1 MSRFQS
7 WKNSRQIYNMVYS
20 NIHSSVFYKDVQTI
34 DPEDVGHP
42 ATLFQMQLFG
52 KMVLIVFGK
61 VKHTFIDRN
70 VVFFPIYLVSSGK
83 IVGQIGLVEM
93 HKNKVIS
100 LLQEDGDLDIENIDP
115 PLLYDF
121 VTETFIGRSGSDAEE
136 FVLQKE
142 RGSKQ
147 GDKDDKQDDKQ
158 EDLSDEE
165 DEVMKIKVPKDKL
178 SPEIEKASETLDAG
192 IFTKDAHIVPPP
204 LLQEETKEEVAT
216 YKAEFKKHPSAAWI
230 AKFMKNNG
238 FAIHEVEANG
248 DCFFAVVRD
257 AYRQVGQI
265 TTVAKL
271 RAILAKEVTEEIF
284 EQYRGLYLSLDAV
297 IRETDAEMSRI
308 DDTIKNN
315 LKKRAKKVSDD
326 PEELQ
331 RILDQISELETE
343 FKTLQAHRRETKDL
357 LDTSVGSMK
366 QYQTLEQFREF
377 IQTPNFWA
385 NEWAISVL
393 ERALQ
398 MKVIIFSQLSYLEE
412 NYDTVLNC
420 GMIDKEIEAAKQF
433 RPKFYIMTTYNGYDH
448 YRLITYK
455 DKRIFV
461 FHELSMHVKTLIINK
476 CMEKSSGAFALITEF
491 RNLKSKIGLEKEG
504 EDTEDSDDGT
514 NDGSEEDTDLYTK
527 KIKFVFHITGNISAK
542 PGKVSGELISEKE
555 RANFIDLGRIKE
567 WRRKLDDA
575 WTNST
580 FKVEGKKWASVEH
593 YYQGAKFKKHFPDFM
608 KLFSLDS
615 DSEISKDVDLA
626 RIAGS
631 KTGQPTSA
639 KDKKKVKAGMSLRP
653 SGVVID
659 PDFYGERSEQERETA
674 VQAKFG
680 QNADMRQLLLATKNA
695 KLVHFMRGAEGET
708 DHVLMKVRHELA
720 R

>member
-1 MSRFQS
+1 
-7 WKNSRQIYNMVYS
+7 MVYS
-20 NIHSSVFYKDVQTI
+20 NIHSSVFYKDEQTI

-61 VKHTFIDRN
+61 IKHTFIDRN

-83 IVGQIGLVEM
+83 IVSQIGLVEM

-100 LLQEDGDLDIENIDP
+100 LLQEDGDLDVENIDP

-121 VTETFIGRSGSDAEE
+121 VTENFIDRSGSDAEQ
-136 FVLQKE
+136 FVLRKE
-142 RGSKQ
+142 RATNE
-147 GDKDDKQDDKQ
+147 DKKSEDNQEKHDEKS

-165 DEVMKIKVPKDKL
+165 DEVMKIKVPKQKL

-192 IFTKDAHIVPPP
+192 IFTKDTHIVPPS
-204 LLQEETKEEVAT
+204 LLQEETKEDIAT
-216 YKAEFKKHPSAAWI
+216 YKAEFKKHPSQAWI

-238 FAIHEVEANG
+238 FAIHEVESNG

-257 AYRQVGQI
+257 AYRQIGQI

-271 RAILAKEVTEEIF
+271 RAILAKEATDEIF
-284 EQYRGLYLSLDAV
+284 NDYRELYLSLDATV
-297 IRETDAEMSRI
+297 RENDKEMMRI
-308 DDTIKNN
+308 SETIKND
-315 LKKRAKKVSDD
+315 LKKRARKVRDE

-331 RILDQISELETE
+331 RIMDQIKELETE
-343 FKTLQAHRRETKDL
+343 FKTLQEQRRETQDL
-357 LDTSVGSMK
+357 IDASVGSFQHIK
-366 QYQTLEQFREF
+366 TLEQFREF
-377 IQTPNFWA
+377 IQTPKFWA

-393 ERALQ
+393 ERVLQ
-398 MKVIIFSQLSYLEE
+398 MKVVIFSQRSYLEE
-412 NYDTVLNC
+412 NFDGIMNC
-420 GMIDKEIEAAKQF
+420 GMVDKDLQATKRFE
-433 RPKFYIMTTYNGYDH
+433 PKFYIMTTYSGDH

-461 FHELSMHVKTLIINK
+461 FHELPMHVKTMIINK
-476 CMEKSSGAFALITEF
+476 CMERNAGAFALIPDF

-504 EDTEDSDDGT
+504 EESENSEPDDSEDM
-514 NDGSEEDTDLYTK
+514 DTDIYNK
-527 KIKFVFHITGNISAK
+527 KIKFVFHINGNVSTK
-542 PGKVSGELISEKE
+542 PGKVSGELIPEKE
-555 RANFIDLGRIKE
+555 RANFIDLGRMKE

-575 WTNST
+575 WTEAP
-580 FKVEGKKWASVEH
+580 FKVQGKKWASVEH

-608 KLFSLDS
+608 KQFSLDS

-631 KTGQPTSA
+631 KTGSPITA

-653 SGVVID
+653 SNVVID

-674 VQAKFG
+674 LQAKFG

-708 DHVLMKVRHELA
+708 DYLLMKVRHDLA